1 MTSVVGILNR
11 RGVAIAADSAVTRNV
26 RKENHSLEEKVTNN
40 GNKMVRL
47 SDVDH
52 ICILLTGN
60 ADFLG
65 VPWDVI
71 VRRYRQLKGKEHI
84 KTVED
89 AAKSFFDFIASG
101 TTYSERFWNE
111 TSCGGFLKNIANSIF
126 DKAISRMESEN
137 QRETDGTLKYPDQ
150 FRSAFIKNASSIAD
164 DCVEKGRCPQFES
177 YPITEFRKTASDSL
191 DEFFYGKCLEDK
203 PEYARKKFY
212 PKDVLDGIRPAFEE
226 TLLKVL
232 GSRLDEEMARII
244 DPSTLI
250 FVGYGK
256 DQDYPSLVSAVV
268 FGGYSS
274 RVNYFISGVTCISE
288 TKPVAICPF
297 AQKDVIKSI
306 LFGISDDWSQDVM
319 KNSLNPDLIIEDV
332 FRHYEWEEESEMD
345 TSQFREELD
354 NLFSEFSL
362 KQKKTCKEN
371 YQVWEKALENYD
383 LEEMAALA
391 DSLINL
397 TGFQRILTFQQEG
410 VGGLVDLGVISKNEG
425 FTWLRRKSWYH
436 KDVGG
441 KDGRFGV

>member
-26 RKENHSLEEKVTNN
+26 RKENLSLEEKVTNN

-71 VRRYRQLKGKEHI
+71 VRRYRQLEGKKHN

-101 TTYSERFWNE
+101 TKYSERFWNE
-111 TSCGGFLKNIANSIF
+111 RACGSFLKNIANAIF
-126 DKAISRMESEN
+126 DEVISRMGSEN
-137 QRETDGTLKYPDQ
+137 QRENGALKDSEL
-150 FRSAFIKNASSIAD
+150 FRSAFIKNASSIAAEY
-164 DCVEKGRCPQFES
+164 VNKGHCSQLEA
-177 YPITEFRKTASDSL
+177 YPITEFRKTASGSL
-191 DEFFYGKCLEDK
+191 DEFFNDKCLDYK
-203 PEYARKKFY
+203 PEYVRNQFY
-212 PKDVLDGIRPAFEE
+212 PKDILEAIRPVFEE
-226 TLLKVL
+226 TLLRVL
-232 GSRLDEEMARII
+232 GSRLDDEMAQII

-250 FVGYGK
+250 FVGYGQN
-256 DQDYPSLVSAVV
+256 QDYPSLVSAIV
-268 FGGYSS
+268 FGGYAS
-274 RVNYFISGVTCISE
+274 RVNYFISDITCISD

-306 LFGISDDWSQDVM
+306 LFGISDDWSKDV
-319 KNSLNPDLIIEDV
+319 KNSLNPDLIIEEV
-332 FRHYEWEEESEMD
+332 FKPYEWEEDPGMD

-354 NLFSEFSL
+354 DLFFEFFL
-362 KQKKTCKEN
+362 KQKTTCKKN
-371 YQVWEKALENYD
+371 YQDWEKALENYD
-383 LEEMAALA
+383 LEEMASLA

-436 KDVGG
+436 KDAGG